1 MHSRFLTAIAV
12 AAALFVLSA
21 AARAA
26 LIWDNNGATA
36 PNPQDGD
43 GTWDNLNNY
52 NWWNTST
59 NVQWDNA
66 SPTVA
71 QLGNA
76 FSTTNHTIT
85 VDAGGVTATGLVFK
99 KSYTLQT
106 GPVTLSGTAPVVS
119 FPTGATSGTTAIVN
133 SNLTVTDGNAETADD
148 LILQGANG
156 GTPGTN
162 YWKVVLSGTSTYTG
176 RLIIKGGIN
185 CNPTTTTALSSV
197 STGTV
202 VETNSSLKIIAPQ
215 GTFGTG
221 QTLELS
227 GYGFGKTAVDSARAA
242 LILAPQVNDG
252 TPGATGD
259 TIWAGNV
266 VLNAESTIASTQ
278 SGIYKNIISGVISGG
293 FNLIKNGDQPLYL
306 TNSNTYT
313 GNTEIRR
320 GGLTLDSALGQAI
333 NKNGGNLVFRSDLGS
348 NAAIVNVLQNE
359 QIGDGAEIRF
369 NYTGSTA
376 GYQTINLLG
385 NTETVKGL
393 SKSTASAT
401 SAYIQN
407 EKAETLGKL
416 VLDTA
421 GGDFSFNGVIRDGS
435 AAGKGALALEK
446 KGLGTQTLAGANT
459 YSGSTLITAGGL
471 SVTGSIVS
479 DVTVQGGSLL
489 GTGTVT
495 GNVVAQTAGHVAPGT
510 SIGTLTVTGN
520 ATLGGTLDVEY
531 NSTTDAIDMLSVS
544 GQLDLSGGTLSFS
557 DIGPLPQL
565 PLDQEAYIFAQ
576 YGSLVGSLPS
586 VANLPAGYVVDFS
599 YGESNNQ
606 IALVV
611 PEPAMLV
618 LLAGLA
624 LAMAGARIRQ

>member
-1 MHSRFLTAIAV
+1 MHNRLLTVVAV
-12 AAALFVLSA
+12 AAALLTLSTVA
-21 AARAA
+21 CAD
-26 LIWDNNGATA
+26 LIWDNNGSAT
-36 PNPQDGD
+36 PTPQDGD
-43 GTWDNLNNY
+43 GTWNNLGNY

-66 SPTVA
+66 NPTVA

-76 FSTTNHTIT
+76 FGTGNNTIT

-99 KSYTLQT
+99 KAYTLQT

-119 FPTGATSGTTAIVN
+119 MPSGATSATTAIIL
-133 SNLTVTDGNAETADD
+133 SNLAATDGNSETADD
-148 LILQGANG
+148 LIVRGASATISG
-156 GTPGTN
+156 S
-162 YWKVVLSGTSTYTG
+162 YWKFILGSATVSPTNTYSGKL
-176 RLIIKGGIN
+176 RLQNSALCDIYAA
-185 CNPTTTTALSSV
+185 TTLSSA

-202 VETNSSLKIIAPQ
+202 VDNGSALRILAAS
-215 GTFGTG
+215 GTYGSG

-227 GYGFGKTAVDSARAA
+227 GYGFGNSGNLHNSRGA
-242 LILAPQVNDG
+242 LMFSPSSIA
-252 TPGATGD
+252 GD
-259 TIWAGNV
+259 VVWAGNIL
-266 VLNAESTIASTQ
+266 LNATSSIASTQ
-278 SGIYKNIISGVISGG
+278 TGSYKNIISGVISGG
-293 FNLIKNGDQPLYL
+293 FGIVKTSDAVLTL

-320 GGLTLDSALGQAI
+320 GGLDLNSASGQAI
-333 NKNGGNLVFRSDLGS
+333 NKNGGNLVFRSDLSS
-348 NAAIVNVLQNE
+348 NAGVVNVLHNE
-359 QIGDGAEIRF
+359 QIGDGAEVQF
-369 NYTGSTA
+369 NYTGTTL
-376 GYQTINLLG
+376 GYQVINLLG
-385 NTETVKGL
+385 NSETVKGL
-393 SKSTASAT
+393 TKSTATSG
-401 SAYIQN
+401 SAYVQN
-407 EKAETLGKL
+407 EGADFSSGKL
-416 VLDTA
+416 ILDTA
-421 GGDFSFNGVIRDGS
+421 GGDFSFNGVLRDGS

-479 DVTVQGGSLL
+479 NVTVQGGSLL
-489 GTGTVT
+489 GTGAVT

-531 NSTTDAIDMLSVS
+531 NSTTDAIDMLTVS

-586 VANLPAGYVVDFS
+586 VANLPSGYVVDYS
-599 YGESNNQ
+599 
-606 IALVV
+606 
-611 PEPAMLV
+611 
-618 LLAGLA
+618 
-624 LAMAGARIRQ
+624 